1 MNIRKST
8 LLIFAASIFL
18 MSNVAN
24 ETNAQRVSVPGQQ
37 AYSRKSYK
45 PKQQRRL
52 RNIGYVGDFSDI
64 ACHTWLTPDDVYYLS
79 ATELRILR
87 NTIYAR
93 HGRKFKDA
101 KLRNYFSQF
110 KWYRPTKNEVSPSE
124 LSDTE
129 KHNISLIQSFE

>member
-1 MNIRKST
+1 MKIATK
-8 LLIFAASIFL
+8 LLCFSALVCSFAVSDCAFQASAI
-18 MSNVAN
+18 
-24 ETNAQRVSVPGQQ
+24 TIPGQA
-37 AYSRKSYK
+37 AYNRKTYK
-45 PKQQRRL
+45 PTKKRTIRT
-52 RNIGYVGDFSDI
+52 IGYVGDFSDV

-101 KLRNYFSQF
+101 KLRNYFNQF

-124 LSDTE
+124 LSETE
-129 KHNISLIQSFE
+129 KHNISLIQAFEN